1 MKRHEINSRADFLRR
16 RARGRV
22 QSVNIDALVRKTGPV
37 GWILFLEARVF
48 FGNALNALSRR
59 IEDKFGREKLMR
71 IEVPGNSG
79 LLFG

>member
-1 MKRHEINSRADFLRR
+1 M
-16 RARGRV
+16 
-22 QSVNIDALVRKTGPV
+22 
-37 GWILFLEARVF
+37 F

-71 IEVPGNSG
+71 IEVLGNSG

>member
-1 MKRHEINSRADFLRR
+1 M
-16 RARGRV
+16 

-59 IEDKFGREKLMR
+59 IEDKFGREKLRELR